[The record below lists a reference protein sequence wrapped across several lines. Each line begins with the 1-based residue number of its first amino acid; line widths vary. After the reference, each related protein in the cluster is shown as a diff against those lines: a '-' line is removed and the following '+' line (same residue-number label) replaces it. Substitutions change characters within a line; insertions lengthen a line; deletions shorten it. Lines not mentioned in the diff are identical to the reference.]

1 MIPGE
6 SVPPSQPLAQGQ
18 WDTFTM
24 GSARSA
30 FAEDRSGSGG
40 EASHVF
46 ASLKRLALRGG
57 IANRHAS
64 RPVRPKL

>member
-18 WDTFTM
+18 WDTLAVSGTR
-24 GSARSA
+24 GA

-40 EASHVF
+40 GASHVF

-57 IANRHAS
+57 KANRHAR